1 MASIY
6 DLNKNYQEVAALLE
20 TAETEEEMQAI
31 NDTLEM
37 LDVSIEEKV
46 ENTAKYI
53 KNVESDIEG
62 IKAEINRLTALKK
75 QKERNTEWLKT
86 NIEYALKTKGI
97 DKLEVGTFK
106 CGYRKSEKTIVD
118 DVNKL
123 PDELKKVE
131 YKPMAAEIK
140 KYIKEHGSLDGA
152 RIETC
157 MNFYIK

>member
-6 DLNKNYQEVAALLE
+6 ELNKNYQEVSALLE
-20 TAETEEEMQAI
+20 TAETEEELQAI
-31 NDTLEM
+31 NDTLDM
-37 LDVSIEEKV
+37 LDCSIEEKV

-53 KNVESDIEG
+53 KNIESDIEG
-62 IKAEINRLTALKK
+62 IKAEINRLTTLKK
-75 QKERNTEWLKT
+75 QKERNTEWLKS

-97 DKLEVGTFK
+97 EKLEVGTFK

-152 RIETC
+152 RIETY

>member
-6 DLNKNYQEVAALLE
+6 ELNKNYQEVAALLE
-20 TAETEEEMQAI
+20 TAETEEELQAI

-62 IKAEINRLTALKK
+62 IKTEINRLTALKK

-123 PDELKKVE
+123 PDGLKKVE

>member
-20 TAETEEEMQAI
+20 TAETEEEMQSI

>member
-6 DLNKNYQEVAALLE
+6 ELNERYQYVTALLE
-20 TAETEEEMQAI
+20 TAETEDELQVI
-31 NDTLEM
+31 NDTLEII
-37 LDVSIEEKV
+37 DASIEEKV

-62 IKAEINRLTALKK
+62 IKAEINRLTTLKK
-75 QKERNTEWLKT
+75 QKERNIEWLKA
-86 NIEYALKTKGI
+86 NVEYALKIKGI
-97 DKLEVGTFK
+97 DKLEVGIFK
-106 CGYRKSEKTIVD
+106 CGYRKSEKTIID

-131 YKPMAAEIK
+131 FKPMAAEIK
-140 KYIKEHGSLDGA
+140 KYIKEHGSLAGA

>member
-6 DLNKNYQEVAALLE
+6 ELNKNYQEVSALLE
-20 TAETEEEMQAI
+20 TAETEDELQAI
-31 NDTLEM
+31 NGTLEM
-37 LDVSIEEKV
+37 LDCSIEEKV

-75 QKERNTEWLKT
+75 QKERNTEWLKS
-86 NIEYALKTKGI
+86 NIEYALKTKSI

-106 CGYRKSEKTIVD
+106 CGYRKSESVEVEDLNALPMDYIKT
-118 DVNKL
+118 KME
-123 PDELKKVE
+123 PDKT
-131 YKPMAAEIK
+131 AIK
-140 KYIKEHGSLDGA
+140 KALKAGEELIGVRLK
-152 RIETC
+152 TN

>member
-6 DLNKNYQEVAALLE
+6 ELNKNYQEVSALLE
-20 TAETEEEMQAI
+20 TAETEEELQAI

-37 LDVSIEEKV
+37 LDCSIEEKV

-75 QKERNTEWLKT
+75 QKERNTEWLKS
-86 NIEYALKTKGI
+86 NIEYALKNKGI
-97 DKLEVGTFK
+97 EKLEVGTFK
-106 CGYRKSEKTIVD
+106 CGYRKSESVEVD
-118 DVNKL
+118 D
-123 PDELKKVE
+123 LKAIPSDYTKT
-131 YKPMAAEIK
+131 EIK
-140 KYIKEHGSLDGA
+140 PDKTAIKKALKAGEEINGVH
-152 RIETC
+152 IQTN

>member
-6 DLNKNYQEVAALLE
+6 ELNKNYQEVSALLE
-20 TAETEEEMQAI
+20 TAETEEELQAI

-37 LDVSIEEKV
+37 LDCSIEEKV

-62 IKAEINRLTALKK
+62 IKAEINRLTTLKK

-106 CGYRKSEKTIVD
+106 CSYRKSESVEVD
-118 DVNKL
+118 DLNAIPKKYTKHEIKADKVA
-123 PDELKKVE
+123 LKKVL
-131 YKPMAAEIK
+131 KDGK
-140 KYIKEHGSLDGA
+140 KINGVH
-152 RIETC
+152 IQTN

>member
-106 CGYRKSEKTIVD
+106 CGYHKSEKTIVD

>member
-1 MASIY
+1 MRQ
-6 DLNKNYQEVAALLE
+6 L
-20 TAETEEEMQAI
+20 AI
-31 NDTLEM
+31 IIFLITSLYSHEANCTDMFGIIFDKKIT
-37 LDVSIEEKV
+37 D

-62 IKAEINRLTALKK
+62 IKAEINRLTTLKK

-106 CGYRKSEKTIVD
+106 CGYRESESVEVD
-118 DVNKL
+118 DLTAIPSDYTKT
-123 PDELKKVE
+123 
-131 YKPMAAEIK
+131 EIK
-140 KYIKEHGSLDGA
+140 ADKTAIKKALKAGEKIAGA
-152 RIETC
+152 HIQTN

>member
-6 DLNKNYQEVAALLE
+6 ELNKNYQEVAALLE
-20 TAETEEEMQAI
+20 TAETDEELQAI
-31 NDTLEM
+31 NDTLEI

-62 IKAEINRLTALKK
+62 IKAEINRLTTLKK

-106 CGYRKSEKTIVD
+106 CGYRKSESVEVD
-118 DVNKL
+118 DLSVVPKKYTKHEIKA
-123 PDELKKVE
+123 DKAALKKVLKE
-131 YKPMAAEIK
+131 GK
-140 KYIKEHGSLDGA
+140 KINGVHIQEN
-152 RIETC
+152 

>member
-6 DLNKNYQEVAALLE
+6 ELNRDYQEVAALLD
-20 TAETEEEMQAI
+20 TAETEEELQAI

-37 LDVSIEEKV
+37 IDVSIEEKV

-62 IKAEINRLTALKK
+62 IKAEINRLATLKK
-75 QKERNTEWLKT
+75 QKERNVELLKS
-86 NIEYALKTKGI
+86 NIEYSLKTKGI

-106 CGYRKSEKTIVD
+106 CGYRKSESVEVDNINDIPGDYIKT
-118 DVNKL
+118 
-123 PDELKKVE
+123 
-131 YKPMAAEIK
+131 EIK
-140 KYIKEHGSLDGA
+140 ADKTEIKIALKSGKVINGA
-152 RIETC
+152 HLQKN

>member
-6 DLNKNYQEVAALLE
+6 ELNKNYQEVSALLE
-20 TAETEEEMQAI
+20 TAETEEELQAI
-31 NDTLEM
+31 NDTLDM
-37 LDVSIEEKV
+37 LDCSIEEKV

-53 KNVESDIEG
+53 KNIESDIEG
-62 IKAEINRLTALKK
+62 IKAEINRLTTLKK
-75 QKERNTEWLKT
+75 QKERNTEWLKH

-97 DKLEVGTFK
+97 EKLEVGTFK

>member
-6 DLNKNYQEVAALLE
+6 ELNKNYQEVAALLE
-20 TAETEEEMQAI
+20 TAETDEELQAI

-62 IKAEINRLTALKK
+62 IKAEINRLTTLKK

-86 NIEYALKTKGI
+86 NIEYALKRKGI

-106 CGYRKSEKTIVD
+106 CGYRKSESVEVD
-118 DVNKL
+118 DLTAIPSDYTKTEVKA
-123 PDELKKVE
+123 DKT
-131 YKPMAAEIK
+131 AIK
-140 KYIKEHGSLDGA
+140 KALKAGEEINGVH
-152 RIETC
+152 IQTN

>member
-6 DLNKNYQEVAALLE
+6 ELNKNYQEVSTLLE
-20 TAETEEEMQAI
+20 SAETDEELQAI
-31 NDTLEM
+31 NDTLKM

-75 QKERNTEWLKT
+75 QKERNTEWLKS
-86 NIEYALKTKGI
+86 NIEYALKNKGI
-97 DKLEVGTFK
+97 EKLEVGTFK
-106 CGYRKSEKTIVD
+106 CGYRKSESVEVDNLKAIPSDYTKT
-118 DVNKL
+118 
-123 PDELKKVE
+123 
-131 YKPMAAEIK
+131 EIK
-140 KYIKEHGSLDGA
+140 PDKTAIKKALKAGEEINGVH
-152 RIETC
+152 IQTN

>member
-6 DLNKNYQEVAALLE
+6 ELNKNYQEVSALLE
-20 TAETEEEMQAI
+20 TAETEEELQAI

-37 LDVSIEEKV
+37 LDCSIEEKV

-75 QKERNTEWLKT
+75 QKERNTEWLKS
-86 NIEYALKTKGI
+86 NIEYALKYKGI
-97 DKLEVGTFK
+97 EKLEVGTFK
-106 CGYRKSEKTIVD
+106 CGYRKSESVEVD
-118 DVNKL
+118 D
-123 PDELKKVE
+123 LKAIPSDYTKT
-131 YKPMAAEIK
+131 EIK
-140 KYIKEHGSLDGA
+140 PDKTAIKKALKAGEEINGVH
-152 RIETC
+152 IQTN

>member
-6 DLNKNYQEVAALLE
+6 ELNKNYQEVSALLE
-20 TAETEEEMQAI
+20 TAETEEELQAI

-37 LDVSIEEKV
+37 LDCSIEEKV

-62 IKAEINRLTALKK
+62 IKAEINRLTTLKK
-75 QKERNTEWLKT
+75 QKERNTEWLKS

-97 DKLEVGTFK
+97 EKLEVGTFK
-106 CGYRKSEKTIVD
+106 CGYRKSESVEVEDLNALPMDYIKT
-118 DVNKL
+118 KME
-123 PDELKKVE
+123 PDKT
-131 YKPMAAEIK
+131 AIK
-140 KYIKEHGSLDGA
+140 KALKAGEELIGVRLK
-152 RIETC
+152 TN

>member
-6 DLNKNYQEVAALLE
+6 ELNKNYQEVAALLE

-131 YKPMAAEIK
+131 YKPMAVEIK

>member
-6 DLNKNYQEVAALLE
+6 ELNKNYQEVAALLE
-20 TAETEEEMQAI
+20 TAETDEELQAI

-37 LDVSIEEKV
+37 IDVSIEEKV

-86 NIEYALKTKGI
+86 NIEYALKAKGI

-106 CGYRKSEKTIVD
+106 CGYRKSESVEVD
-118 DVNKL
+118 DLTAIPSDYTKTEVKA
-123 PDELKKVE
+123 DKT
-131 YKPMAAEIK
+131 AIK
-140 KYIKEHGSLDGA
+140 KALKAGEEINGVH
-152 RIETC
+152 IQTN

>member
-6 DLNKNYQEVAALLE
+6 ELNKNYQEVAALLE
-20 TAETEEEMQAI
+20 TAETEEELQAI

-37 LDVSIEEKV
+37 IDVSIEEKV

-62 IKAEINRLTALKK
+62 IKAEINRLTTLKK

-86 NIEYALKTKGI
+86 NIEYALKAKGI

-106 CGYRKSEKTIVD
+106 CGYRKSESVEVD
-118 DVNKL
+118 DLTAIPSDYTKTEVKA
-123 PDELKKVE
+123 DKT
-131 YKPMAAEIK
+131 AIK
-140 KYIKEHGSLDGA
+140 KALKAGEEINGVH
-152 RIETC
+152 IQTN

>member
-6 DLNKNYQEVAALLE
+6 ELNKNYQEVSALLE
-20 TAETEEEMQAI
+20 TAETEEELQAI

-37 LDVSIEEKV
+37 LDCSIEEKV

-75 QKERNTEWLKT
+75 QKERNTEWLKS
-86 NIEYALKTKGI
+86 NIEYALKNKGI
-97 DKLEVGTFK
+97 ENLEVGTFK
-106 CGYRKSEKTIVD
+106 CGYRKSESVEVD
-118 DVNKL
+118 D
-123 PDELKKVE
+123 LKAIPSDYTKT
-131 YKPMAAEIK
+131 EIK
-140 KYIKEHGSLDGA
+140 PDKTAIKKALKAGEEINGVH
-152 RIETC
+152 IQTN

>member
-6 DLNKNYQEVAALLE
+6 ELNKNYQEVSALLE
-20 TAETEEEMQAI
+20 TAETEEELQAI

-37 LDVSIEEKV
+37 LDCSIEEKV

-62 IKAEINRLTALKK
+62 IKAEINRLTTLKK
-75 QKERNTEWLKT
+75 QKERNTEWLKS

-97 DKLEVGTFK
+97 EKLEVGTFK
-106 CGYRKSEKTIVD
+106 CGYRKSEKTFVD

>member
-6 DLNKNYQEVAALLE
+6 ELNKNYQEVAALLE
-20 TAETEEEMQAI
+20 TAETEEELQAI

-62 IKAEINRLTALKK
+62 IKAEINRLAALKK

-106 CGYRKSEKTIVD
+106 CGYRKSESVEID
-118 DVNKL
+118 DLNAIPKKYTKNEIKA
-123 PDELKKVE
+123 DKAALKKVL
-131 YKPMAAEIK
+131 KDGK
-140 KYIKEHGSLDGA
+140 KINGVH
-152 RIETC
+152 IQTN

>member
-6 DLNKNYQEVAALLE
+6 ELNKNYQEVAALLE
-20 TAETEEEMQAI
+20 TAETEEELQAI

>member
-6 DLNKNYQEVAALLE
+6 ELNKNYQEVAALLE
-20 TAETEEEMQAI
+20 TAETEEELQAI

-37 LDVSIEEKV
+37 IDVSIEEKV

-106 CGYRKSEKTIVD
+106 CGYRKSESVEVD
-118 DVNKL
+118 DLTAIPSDYTKTEVKA
-123 PDELKKVE
+123 DKT
-131 YKPMAAEIK
+131 AIK
-140 KYIKEHGSLDGA
+140 KALKAGEEIAGVH
-152 RIETC
+152 IQTN